1 MEFRLKR
8 GFRFPVLPVFLLS
21 IAAFTGAVYGQAPA
35 VGVSGAPG
43 NKLREAMDQT
53 DPAEKLRRLREA
65 EPLFS
70 DPVSKYSVLYPN
82 LIDAYIQT
90 NDLNNA
96 ASAIDRM
103 VNGGVKGIT
112 ESDARLSLAGA
123 FVSKKQYDSAVQQL
137 KPTIALL
144 KSADAKTASITKIQQ
159 SLVAALALQGEA
171 LFETGSMQKAMEALL
186 DSQDLQRRKHLV
198 PSANT
203 ARNIARCNAALGKQD
218 EALESFVEAYDLA
231 AHRVNAIQRHVDVA
245 GQAAS
250 AGFIQELTEQQRL
263 VRQIKEDARPVYG
276 SRVAQTPLE
285 TFLNQK
291 LYAFDKALIADG
303 MNKAKTDK
311 PAPDFTLAS
320 IEGSK
325 TKLSALR
332 GKVVL
337 LNFWDTS
344 CKPCRAEYP
353 HLQRIQGEYKGQG
366 LSVLMINLD
375 DDISGVKLFAEKYG
389 FAAQVLLKN
398 STVQRAYGIGAIPH
412 TVVIDGAGVIRFNEV
427 GFTLDTPDVFRAE
440 IASLLPKAQ

>member
-1 MEFRLKR
+1 MQFRLKR
-8 GFRFPVLPVFLLS
+8 GFRFAVLPVFLLC
-21 IAAFTGAVYGQAPA
+21 IAAVTGALHGQAPA
-35 VGVSGAPG
+35 VGVSGAAG
-43 NKLREAMDQT
+43 NKLREAMNQADSV
-53 DPAEKLRRLREA
+53 ERLRLLREA

-90 NDLNNA
+90 NDLNDA

-103 VNGGVKGIT
+103 VNGGVKGIA

-137 KPTIALL
+137 NLTIALL
-144 KSADAKTASITKIQQ
+144 KSADVKTASISKIQQ

-171 LFETGSMQKAMEALL
+171 LFEMGSVQKAMEALH
-186 DSQDLQRRKHLV
+186 DSQNLQRSKHLA

-203 ARNIARCNAALGKQD
+203 ARNIARCDAALGKQD
-218 EALESFVEAYDLA
+218 EALENFVEAYDLA
-231 AHRVNAIQRHVDVA
+231 AHRVNAIQRHADVA

-250 AGFIQELTEQQRL
+250 AGFIQELAERQRL
-263 VRQIKEDARPVYG
+263 VTQIKEGARPAYG

-291 LYAFDKALIADG
+291 LDAFDKALIADG

-325 TKLSALR
+325 TKLSGLR

-337 LNFWDTS
+337 LNFWDS
-344 CKPCRAEYP
+344 DAR
-353 HLQRIQGEYKGQG
+353 
-366 LSVLMINLD
+366 
-375 DDISGVKLFAEKYG
+375 
-389 FAAQVLLKN
+389 
-398 STVQRAYGIGAIPH
+398 
-412 TVVIDGAGVIRFNEV
+412 
-427 GFTLDTPDVFRAE
+427 
-440 IASLLPKAQ
+440 